1 MKHTSAFAALLIC
14 LLAVWTVAVG
24 VRSASGDPYDLSWH
38 TIDGGGGI
46 STDGTYILRG
56 TIGQPDAGIMS
67 NGTYTLVGGFWG
79 GGAAQYR
86 LYLPLIL
93 K

>member
-1 MKHTSAFAALLIC
+1 MKRMSFAAALIC
-14 LLAVWTVAVG
+14 LLAVWTIAATVQ
-24 VRSASGDPYDLSWH
+24 SAGGDPYDLSWH

-46 STDGTYILRG
+46 STDGTYTLHG
-56 TIGQPDAGIMS
+56 TIGQPDAGVMN
-67 NGTYTLVGGFWG
+67 NGIYTLVGGFWG

-86 LYLPLIL
+86 LYLPLIR